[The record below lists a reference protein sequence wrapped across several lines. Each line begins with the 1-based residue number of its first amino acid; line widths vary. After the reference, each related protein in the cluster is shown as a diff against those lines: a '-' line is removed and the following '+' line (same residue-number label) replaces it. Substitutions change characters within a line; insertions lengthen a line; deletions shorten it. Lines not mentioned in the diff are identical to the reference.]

1 MTRGTA
7 VVTGASSGIGEAT
20 ARRLASDG
28 FTVVVAARRRD
39 RLDKLAADIGA
50 RAITLDV
57 TSETSVAAFAA
68 EVDGRGRGRRAAQCG
83 AERGGDPAVH
93 AAEPVRVGGPAGRG
107 ADGAHDSEPNDPAGP
122 GGPR

>member
-68 EVDGRGRGRRAAQCG
+68 EVDECQVLVNNAGGAWGLADRPGPDRRRGTRAADGAGRGVRR
-83 AERGGDPAVH
+83 RGGVL
-93 AAEPVRVGGPAGRG
+93 RVGGRG
-107 ADGAHDSEPNDPAGP
+107 LGVS
-122 GGPR
+122 

>member
-28 FTVVVAARRRD
+28 FTLVVAARRRD

-57 TSETSVAAFAA
+57 TSET
-68 EVDGRGRGRRAAQCG
+68 
-83 AERGGDPAVH
+83 
-93 AAEPVRVGGPAGRG
+93 
-107 ADGAHDSEPNDPAGP
+107 
-122 GGPR
+122 